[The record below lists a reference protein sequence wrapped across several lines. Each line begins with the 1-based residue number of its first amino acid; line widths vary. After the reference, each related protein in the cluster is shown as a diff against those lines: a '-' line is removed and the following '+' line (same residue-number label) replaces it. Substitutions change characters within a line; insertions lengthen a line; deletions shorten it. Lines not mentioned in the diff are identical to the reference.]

1 MVGGGSAVIPARREC
16 FVVNSAGRRLS
27 SSVGMQFR
35 PSPAIATLQ
44 FNDLEIVNQR
54 WRASAIS
61 ASRIDLVEGFVPG
74 RLDTRSLV
82 ELVAKH

>member
-1 MVGGGSAVIPARREC
+1 MSQEFRSVAIMEFYRRAAE
-16 FVVNSAGRRLS
+16 F
-27 SSVGMQFR
+27 
-35 PSPAIATLQ
+35 ATLQ